1 MKVKFIATIYAD
13 IDVYPDEFSN
23 SDTIGDY
30 KAQLDCDLGNAALD
44 HIKYDLKKAED
55 ITINFAEPYD
65 EGIDEYGKLLEDWY
79 ESKKL

>member
-1 MKVKFIATIYAD
+1 MKVKFLATIYAD
-13 IDVYPDEFSN
+13 INVYPDEFIN

-30 KAQLDCDLGNAALD
+30 KAQLDCDLVNAALG
-44 HIKYDLKKAED
+44 HIVNIKAED
-55 ITINFAEPYD
+55 VIIETAEPYD

>member
-13 IDVYPDEFSN
+13 INVYPDDFN
-23 SDTIGDY
+23 NYDTIGDY

-44 HIKYDLKKAED
+44 HITNIKKAED
-55 ITINFAEPYD
+55 IIINSAEPYD

>member
-13 IDVYPDEFSN
+13 INVYPDEFIN

-44 HIKYDLKKAED
+44 YMRYDKAEE
-55 ITINFAEPYD
+55 IIINAAEPYD